1 MDKINTM
8 TFDKTMKIDQWDK
21 QTEIFGGHLDPVYR
35 DLDFCEVYYIAGKGF
50 AVLNFKPRYALYD
63 RLNIPE
69 IQDVFVLHDHRGQGI
84 ASALIRHCESCVHD
98 GDMVGI
104 SVPVSP
110 EFGAAQRLYYK
121 LGYMP
126 DGNGV
131 SYNRE
136 MIMHNSSVKLDDNLC
151 LMMVKDLK

>member
-1 MDKINTM
+1 MEIKKWN
-8 TFDKTMKIDQWDK
+8 KIDP
-21 QTEIFGGHLDPVYR
+21 IFDGYLDPVYKT
-35 DLDFCEVYYIAGKGF
+35 LDHCDVYYVDGKGY
-50 AVLNFKPRYALYD
+50 AVINHAPKYGFYQ

-69 IQDVFVLHDHRGQGI
+69 IQDVFVLPDYRQQGI
-84 ASALIRHCESCVHD
+84 ASALIQYCEHQIE

-110 EFGAAQRLYYK
+110 NFGAAQRLYYK

-131 SYNRE
+131 TYDRQILTHNNR
-136 MIMHNSSVKLDDNLC
+136 VKLDDNLC
-151 LMMVKDLK
+151 LMMVKDLD